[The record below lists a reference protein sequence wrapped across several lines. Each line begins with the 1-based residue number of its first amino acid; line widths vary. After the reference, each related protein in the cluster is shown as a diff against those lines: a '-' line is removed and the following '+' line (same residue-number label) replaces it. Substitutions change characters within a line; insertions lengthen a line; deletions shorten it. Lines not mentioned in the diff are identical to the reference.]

1 MIISELIAKLKELPQ
16 DLPVVVRG
24 YEGGFDDVND
34 VRTLK
39 LELNPSARNPRSSGK
54 NPLDDYFWFYGV
66 YEKVSSNKEPE
77 GAAFEAAFIEQY
89 DDDDKHRIKREG
101 ML

>member
-34 VRTLK
+34 VKTLE
-39 LELNPSARNPRSSGK
+39 LELNPSAMNPRSSGK

-66 YEKVSSNKEPE
+66 YEEPRGE
-77 GAAFEAAFIEQY
+77 PDGATFEAAFIEQY
-89 DDDDKHRIKREG
+89 DDDDKHSIKRDG
-101 ML
+101 VV